1 MTVTIGHARHDENG
15 NIKNGKAGDQN
26 GQEVAITNWYLH
38 DKGWVLL
45 RCTSSSKREKIATA
59 MEKACKNNQIGYD
72 QSQRDTLFNNVKDN
86 GFDPSKTTKNVE
98 TDCSALVRV
107 CIAYAFEKDITGN
120 INTTAEPDAL
130 VNTGYFK
137 KYTSSKYCKS
147 SDYLKRGDI
156 LCTPTSGHT
165 VVVLKDGSKVT
176 SSTTSSTTSTS
187 GKLTVDGDWGK
198 NTTKKTQKVLAI
210 TIDGLIPNQP
220 TSNKKYLANANTD
233 SWKFKDSGYKGGSKL
248 IKAIQKLVGSD
259 DVDGWCGKATV
270 KDIQKF
276 LRKKGFYT
284 GVASGK
290 MNASTVK
297 GWQKYI
303 NSRL

>member
-26 GQEVAITNWYLH
+26 GQEVTITNWYLNN
-38 DKGWVLL
+38 KGWILL
-45 RCTSSSKREKIATA
+45 RCTSDSKREKIAKA

-72 QSQRDTLFNNVKDN
+72 QNQRDTLFNNVKDK

-107 CIAYAFEKDITGN
+107 CIAYAFGKDIVGN
-120 INTTAEPDAL
+120 IRTVTEPDVL

-137 KYTSSKYCKS
+137 KYTSNKYCKS
-147 SDYLKRGDI
+147 SNYLKRGDI

-165 VVVLKDGSKVT
+165 VVVLKDGSKI
-176 SSTTSSTTSTS
+176 TSTS
-187 GKLTVDGDWGK
+187 TTPGKLKIDGDWGK
-198 NTTKKTQKVLAI
+198 DTTKKTQKVLGT
-210 TIDGLIPNQP
+210 TIDGVISNQP
-220 TSNKKYLANANTD
+220 TSNKKYLTNVNID
-233 SWKFKDSGYKGGSKL
+233 SWEFKESGYKNGSNI
-248 IKAIQKLVGSD
+248 IKAIQKLVGSK
-259 DVDGWCGKATV
+259 DVDGWCGKATI

-276 LRKKGFYT
+276 LRKKSFYT

-303 NSRL
+303 NSVL